1 MTRRYNK
8 YRAKKVSIDGNSFD
22 SKREA
27 KRYTELKLLLR
38 AGKIKNLERQKEF
51 VLIPTQREKSEEIY
65 KRGAHRGEAKKGK
78 IIERGVSYFADFCYN
93 DESGNYI
100 VEDTKGVRTKEYI
113 IKRKLM
119 YYIHG
124 IRIKEI

>member
-27 KRYTELKLLLR
+27 ERYTELKLLLR

-51 VLIPTQREKSEEIY
+51 VLIPAQREKRHT
-65 KRGAHRGEAKKGK
+65 KEASARERRKKG
-78 IIERGVSYFADFCYN
+78 R
-93 DESGNYI
+93 
-100 VEDTKGVRTKEYI
+100 
-113 IKRKLM
+113 
-119 YYIHG
+119 
-124 IRIKEI
+124 